1 MKTLLLTVLIP
12 FILQGTEFA
21 VIANKN
27 LHIESLSISQI
38 KMIFLKK
45 HKILNDVDL
54 VPINL
59 DSTNAVRDSFEKN
72 ILDMSRTRLNSFW
85 TKEHYL
91 GQRPPLIVKSVK
103 SVISFVKKI
112 DGAIGYAP
120 LSDTDGSVNIIYK
133 WVE

>member
-54 VPINL
+54 FPINL

>member
-27 LHIESLSISQI
+27 LHIESLSSSQI

-91 GQRPPLIVKSVK
+91 GHRPPLIVKSAK

-112 DGAIGYAP
+112 DGAIGYVQ
-120 LSDTDGSVNIIYK
+120 LSDTDSSVNIIYK